1 MMSEF
6 AESQLI
12 VEYKDPK
19 IMDQLIND
27 ISDLIDKKYDG
38 LLYEVR
44 CRDWNQMSGN
54 EFELQGVEREF
65 PLEEDI

>member
-19 IMDQLIND
+19 LIND

>member
-19 IMDQLIND
+19 VMDQLIND

-54 EFELQGVEREF
+54 EFELQGVVREF

>member
-1 MMSEF
+1 MSEF

-19 IMDQLIND
+19 VMDQLIND

>member
-19 IMDQLIND
+19 VMDQLIND

>member
-1 MMSEF
+1 MSEF

-19 IMDQLIND
+19 VVDQLLSD
-27 ISDLIDKKYDG
+27 ISDLINEKYDG

-44 CRDWNQMSGN
+44 CHDWSPMSGS
-54 EFELQGVEREF
+54 EFELQGVEREY
-65 PLEEDI
+65 PPEDDL

>member
-19 IMDQLIND
+19 VMDQLIND

-54 EFELQGVEREF
+54 EFELQGFEREF